1 MLQLT
6 HKQLFHT
13 LKKQLPDKAVIVEAG
28 SFTGKDTRQLAQAWP
43 QGAIYAFE
51 PDPRIF
57 KLLEN
62 NTQQYQNIHPFQLA
76 LSNKSGISSFWPS
89 EHPKKPG
96 VPSQAGSLLQPK
108 ERLKWSNI
116 IFKDPI
122 SVTAVTLATWVKQ
135 RKIDHI
141 DFLWLD
147 LQGYELPVMQASKD
161 LIKHISFIYT
171 EVHFVEA
178 YAGQA
183 QYHELKSWLE
193 VQGFTMIGKDFQYP
207 SSWFFGN
214 ALFAKNHLK

>member
-13 LKKQLPDKAVIVEAG
+13 LKKQLPYNPVIIEAG
-28 SFTGKDTRQLAQAWP
+28 SFIGKDTKHLAQAWP
-43 QGAIYAFE
+43 QGDIYAFE

-57 KLLEN
+57 KQLEC
-62 NTQQYQNIHPFQLA
+62 NTQHHQNIHPFQLA
-76 LSNKSGISSFWPS
+76 LSNQTGISSFWPS
-89 EHPKKPG
+89 ENPKKIG

-122 SVTAVTLATWVKQ
+122 QINTITLSQWARQ
-135 RKIDHI
+135 HKIDHI

-147 LQGYELPVMQASKD
+147 LQGYELPVMQASKE
-161 LIKHISFIYT
+161 LIKQIPLIYT
-171 EVHFVEA
+171 EVHFIEA

-183 QYHELKSWLE
+183 QYIELKNWFEQL
-193 VQGFTMIGKDFQYP
+193 GFAMIGKDFEDDP
-207 SSWFFGN
+207 SWFFGN
-214 ALFAKNHLK
+214 ALFARYS